1 MDNTDMIVMNN
12 SRESVEKIVARAQ
25 LLVDNQQYT
34 LQLTSRELK
43 QSKYY

>member
-25 LLVDNQQYT
+25 LLVDN
-34 LQLTSRELK
+34 
-43 QSKYY
+43 